1 MIDINSIDDYT
12 SAERLQAVE
21 MIYGYVMFI
30 VYVKRVTVDNNDV
43 IRIKSARHAT
53 KEEKRYYA
61 YVLA

>member
-1 MIDINSIDDYT
+1 
-12 SAERLQAVE
+12 